1 MFGSSIQNS
10 YFGFLCIECIL
21 KKSWGVW
28 LGFWQMQNA
37 FYLKCILQIFI
48 SRVKVKIHIFLD
60 YDFNFWFWFLL
71 KQMRPIKRSINTPTT
86 ITFAPFPIVLSGFFF
101 FFLLDL
107 CVPPFF
113 WRKKNLQQKKFSI
126 KLKIFPLTFKLQMD
140 KV

>member
-28 LGFWQMQNA
+28 LRFWQMQNA
-37 FYLKCILQIFI
+37 FYLECILQIFI
-48 SRVKVKIHIFLD
+48 FRTKVRIHIFLD

-71 KQMRPIKRSINTPTT
+71 KQMRPINRSINTPTT
-86 ITFAPFPIVLSGFFF
+86 ITFTPFSHCSLCFF

-126 KLKIFPLTFKLQMD
+126 KLKIFPLTFKLQID